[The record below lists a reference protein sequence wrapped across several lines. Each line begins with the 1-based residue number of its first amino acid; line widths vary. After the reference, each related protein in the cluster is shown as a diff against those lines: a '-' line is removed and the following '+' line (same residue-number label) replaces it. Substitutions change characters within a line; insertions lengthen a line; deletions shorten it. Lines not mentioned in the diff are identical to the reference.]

1 MVIID
6 ELSCVR
12 EITMSTVAVIK
23 EHIEMTLGV
32 CGGKP
37 RIAGHRITVQNIAVW
52 HEQMGMSPDE
62 ILLHYPSI
70 NLSDIYA
77 ALAYYYDH
85 REEIRKQIE
94 DDESFALEMKKT
106 TVSLVQQKLRNQRER

>member
-1 MVIID
+1 
-6 ELSCVR
+6 
-12 EITMSTVAVIK
+12 MSTIAVIK
-23 EHIEMTLGV
+23 EHIELTLGV

-52 HEQMGMSPDE
+52 YEQMGMSPDE

-70 NLSDIYA
+70 NLSDIHA

-94 DDESFALEMKKT
+94 DDECFALEMEKT
-106 TVSLVQQKLRNQRER
+106 TVSLVQQKLRNRRER

>member
-1 MVIID
+1 
-6 ELSCVR
+6 
-12 EITMSTVAVIK
+12 
-23 EHIEMTLGV
+23 MTLGV

-70 NLSDIYA
+70 NLSDNYA
-77 ALAYYYDH
+77 ALAY
-85 REEIRKQIE
+85 
-94 DDESFALEMKKT
+94 
-106 TVSLVQQKLRNQRER
+106 

>member
-1 MVIID
+1 MTTLAI
-6 ELSCVR
+6 
-12 EITMSTVAVIK
+12 IK
-23 EHIEMTLGV
+23 EHIEITAGV

-37 RIAGHRITVQNIAVW
+37 HIAGHRITVQNIVTW

-85 REEIRKQIE
+85 QEEIRKQIE
-94 DDESFALEMKKT
+94 DDENFALEIKKK
-106 TVSLVQQKLRNQRER
+106 TVSLIEQKLKNKDEK

>member
-1 MVIID
+1 MVIISK
-6 ELSCVR
+6 LGCLGKT
-12 EITMSTVAVIK
+12 TMSTVAVIK
-23 EHIEMTLGV
+23 EHIEMTEGV
-32 CGGKP
+32 CGRKP
-37 RIAGHRITVQNIAVW
+37 RISGHRITVQNIVVW

-94 DDESFALEMKKT
+94 DDEIFALEMKKST
-106 TVSLVQQKLRNQRER
+106 ISLVQQKLKNQYAR

>member
-1 MVIID
+1 
-6 ELSCVR
+6 
-12 EITMSTVAVIK
+12 MSTIAVIK
-23 EHIEMTLGV
+23 EHIELTLGV

-52 HEQMGMSPDE
+52 YEQMGMSPDE
-62 ILLHYPSI
+62 ILLHYPSL
-70 NLSDIYA
+70 NLSDIHA

-94 DDESFALEMKKT
+94 DDECFALEMEKN
-106 TVSLVQQKLRNQRER
+106 TVSLVQQKLRNRRER

>member
-1 MVIID
+1 
-6 ELSCVR
+6 
-12 EITMSTVAVIK
+12 MSTVAVIR
-23 EHIEMTLGV
+23 EHIEITEGV

-37 RIAGHRITVQNIAVW
+37 RIAGHRISVQNIVIW
-52 HEQMGMSPDE
+52 YEQLGMSPDE

-94 DDESFALEMKKT
+94 DDESFALGMKKT
-106 TVSLVQQKLRNQRER
+106 TVSLVQQKLKSRHERQN

>member
-1 MVIID
+1 MVIIS

-23 EHIEMTLGV
+23 EHLEMTMGV

-52 HEQMGMSPDE
+52 HEQMGISPDE

>member
-1 MVIID
+1 
-6 ELSCVR
+6 
-12 EITMSTVAVIK
+12 MSTIAVIK
-23 EHIEMTLGV
+23 EHIELTLGV

-52 HEQMGMSPDE
+52 YEQMGMSPDE

-70 NLSDIYA
+70 NLSDIHA

-94 DDESFALEMKKT
+94 DDECFALEMEKN
-106 TVSLVQQKLRNQRER
+106 TVSLVQQKLRNRRER

>member
-1 MVIID
+1 MTT
-6 ELSCVR
+6 L
-12 EITMSTVAVIK
+12 AVIK
-23 EHIEMTLGV
+23 EHIEMTTGV

-37 RIAGHRITVQNIAVW
+37 RIAGHRITVQNIVVIW

-94 DDESFALEMKKT
+94 DDENFALKIKNK
-106 TVSLVQQKLRNQRER
+106 TVSLIEQKFKNKDEKY

>member
-1 MVIID
+1 MTTLAI
-6 ELSCVR
+6 
-12 EITMSTVAVIK
+12 IK
-23 EHIEMTLGV
+23 EHIEMTPGI
-32 CGGKP
+32 CDGKP
-37 RIAGHRITVQNIAVW
+37 CIAGHRITVQNIVVW
-52 HEQMGMSPDE
+52 HEQVGMSPDE

-94 DDESFALEMKKT
+94 EDENFALEMKKT
-106 TVSLVQQKLRNQRER
+106 TVSLVQRKLKNQHDK